1 MKYGIT
7 IITYLGLLFF
17 PVSIAL
23 TQNQE
28 PTLIE
33 EDESSRLLN
42 ILELDVFAYY
52 DIDKTELQ
60 KKEYKQTD
68 EYKNQLSEL
77 KTLRTEVFKKTYSI
91 VLRTGIYPY
100 DLKKHCYFS
109 TDNVTFYTP
118 RSSSYPLK
126 LKYGIVF
133 PALPTLNQ
141 ASQDDRSFIEEF
153 VKIPCPESLA
163 AEIEEHLPDIQ
174 VMANFTIKG
183 LKRFRYKQLTF
194 NLIVADQQEFVLED
208 KNNGKV
214 FLRFK

>member
-1 MKYGIT
+1 MKYVTIT
-7 IITYLGLLFF
+7 IIFFGLLLL
-17 PVSIAL
+17 PVSITLA
-23 TQNQE
+23 QSQE
-28 PTLIE
+28 PTLVD
-33 EDESSRLLN
+33 EDESSRLLH

-77 KTLRTEVFKKTYSI
+77 NTLRAEVLKKTYSI
-91 VLRTGIYPY
+91 VLRSGIYPY
-100 DLKKHCYFS
+100 NLKKHCYFS
-109 TDNVTFYTP
+109 TDNETVSTP

-141 ASQDDRSFIEEF
+141 ASQDDRSFVEEF
-153 VKIPCPESLA
+153 VKIPCPENLA

-183 LKRFRYKQLTF
+183 LKRFQYKKFTF
-194 NLIVADQQEFVLED
+194 NFIVADQQEFVLED
-208 KNNGKV
+208 KNNGRI
-214 FLRFK
+214 FLKFK